1 MEEQVSDVDWT
12 TLLILSILLGG
23 LGVDRFYSGHVGL
36 GVLKLFTAGGCG
48 VWALIDMIM
57 IATGK
62 FRDGDGLLVVNQ

>member
-36 GVLKLFTAGGCG
+36 GVLKLITAGGCG

>member
-1 MEEQVSDVDWT
+1 MEEEISDVDWT

-36 GVLKLFTAGGCG
+36 GVLKLITMGGCG
-48 VWALIDMIM
+48 VWALIDKIM